1 MGRTDQSFFVLK
13 KFFMQIAS
21 CKEYDESL
29 ECGNNCIGI
38 SNGQV
43 TSRVG
48 RTATYFLASV
58 VSGSHQNDNQS
69 TECRDKQ
76 RQRDLQSAGNEISSA
91 FLPAP
96 NLSAKWTN
104 FVLPATVRFPFH
116 RPTNFKKM
124 EICYVN
130 G

>member
-1 MGRTDQSFFVLK
+1 
-13 KFFMQIAS
+13 MQIPS
-21 CKEYDESL
+21 CKEYDESP

-48 RTATYFLASV
+48 RRATYFLASA
-58 VSGSHQNDNQS
+58 VSGSAQNDNQS

-116 RPTNFKKM
+116 RPTNFFKKM
-124 EICYVN
+124 QNFYVN
-130 G
+130 GKPIA